1 MSMSRT
7 LIRRQARNED
17 RLEMIV
23 MGRAKVGNTKH
34 GRMAIAGN
42 NPSAA
47 KQVKTA
53 QRKQLRMR
61 KHARLVVGL
70 LIRAAGGNAPLVLTV
85 DVPKLDAHHQRIAI
99 YGTTITRPS
108 PGELNMGPESRL

>member
-1 MSMSRT
+1 MSMART

-23 MGRAKVGNTKH
+23 MGRAKVGNTNH
-34 GRMAIAGN
+34 GRMALAGN

-47 KQVKTA
+47 KQVQAA

-61 KHARLVVGL
+61 KHARLVIGL
-70 LIRAAGGNAPLVLTV
+70 LIRAAGGNASLVLTV
-85 DVPKLDAHHQRIAI
+85 DAPKLDAYHQRIAV
-99 YGTTITRPS
+99 YGTTITRNI
-108 PGELNMGPESRL
+108 EEN

>member
-1 MSMSRT
+1 MSLART
-7 LIRRQARNED
+7 LSRRQLRDED

-23 MGRAKVGNTKH
+23 MGRAKVGNTNH
-34 GRMAIAGN
+34 GRMALAGN

-47 KQVKTA
+47 KQVLQA

-85 DVPKLDAHHQRIAI
+85 ELPRIDAYHARIAT
-99 YGTTITRPS
+99 YGTSITPLK
-108 PGELNMGPESRL
+108 ETN